1 MAKVL
6 NEIFSP
12 YFFADCCF
20 SFINLSIMMFSL
32 IAHNARIQNFL
43 SEIPLVTCGMSQLF
57 FVLYFG
63 DRLIDA
69 VSVHC

>member
-1 MAKVL
+1 MANLL
-6 NEIFSP
+6 NEIFAP

-32 IAHNARIQNFL
+32 LASNSHFQAYL
-43 SEIPLVTCGMSQLF
+43 MEVPVVMAGMSQLF

-69 VSVHC
+69 VRNN